1 MFFGH
6 IFETVQDILVKFGKN
21 MENNVI
27 HRTVK
32 ETLSRIQ
39 LFFVQRKKLFGIIF
53 FIITHMLF

>member
-53 FIITHMLF
+53 F